1 MGFGGSEDIFQAQI
15 MDLLASLEFVRAY
28 MDDLL
33 IITRQTLDKH
43 LQIIETA
50 HQK

>member
-1 MGFGGSEDIFQAQI
+1 M
-15 MDLLASLEFVRAY
+15 ASLEFVRVY

-43 LQIIETA
+43 LKKWRQC
-50 HQK
+50 